1 MIVWQIIN
9 IAILLAIGGIILYVR
24 RKAKG
29 SLSLYKLTLLLAG
42 FALYFIST
50 QTHILNFD
58 KELLDNFAVFL
69 LVTLTFE
76 LSIRINPEN
85 IHMNSK
91 TLGVFVWT
99 LIINIVIM
107 GLLASYLINIPT
119 MQAIIFALILTT
131 IEYFMVEE
139 LRKEGDFANPLII
152 IFALSIV
159 YFMTLNNQLFYN
171 IGDFLR
177 YMLIVIATGVI
188 SGIIVFKLMN
198 NAKISWVH
206 ELALLCTAVVVY
218 IFTILLGG
226 SGIFSIIILG
236 VFFGNSY
243 VRKKN
248 DMKSFS
254 PFIFKSLEILLFLI
268 IGFMIPFN
276 LKFFLWALLIFI
288 IYCIIRYII
297 ISIYHKTYSMQNKL
311 LLTFA
316 PKGMVY
322 AALLLVFS
330 IEFFSVSLS
339 SMMAWILII
348 SLLIASGIEFV
359 EGKKIKRLE
368 ELYVVLKNIR
378 YGRKRDLK
386 HK

>member
-1 MIVWQIIN
+1 
-9 IAILLAIGGIILYVR
+9 
-24 RKAKG
+24 
-29 SLSLYKLTLLLAG
+29 
-42 FALYFIST
+42 
-50 QTHILNFD
+50 
-58 KELLDNFAVFL
+58 LDNFAVFL

-177 YMLIVIATGVI
+177 YMLIGLATGVI

>member
-159 YFMTLNNQLFYN
+159 YFMTLNNQL
-171 IGDFLR
+171 L
-177 YMLIVIATGVI
+177 
-188 SGIIVFKLMN
+188 LMDWQN
-198 NAKISWVH
+198 H
-206 ELALLCTAVVVY
+206 
-218 IFTILLGG
+218 
-226 SGIFSIIILG
+226 
-236 VFFGNSY
+236 
-243 VRKKN
+243 
-248 DMKSFS
+248 
-254 PFIFKSLEILLFLI
+254 PLFLI
-268 IGFMIPFN
+268 P
-276 LKFFLWALLIFI
+276 
-288 IYCIIRYII
+288 
-297 ISIYHKTYSMQNKL
+297 Q
-311 LLTFA
+311 
-316 PKGMVY
+316 P
-322 AALLLVFS
+322 
-330 IEFFSVSLS
+330 
-339 SMMAWILII
+339 
-348 SLLIASGIEFV
+348 
-359 EGKKIKRLE
+359 
-368 ELYVVLKNIR
+368 
-378 YGRKRDLK
+378 
-386 HK
+386 